1 MSQPGHPAPA
11 PPSRPRRARKPQSDW
26 AQLTRTSITWMV
38 VVTAAAGFFL
48 ALGERDTPWLLLAW
62 TLAGTGILASGASAL
77 NQVVEAGS
85 DARME
90 RTQARPLPAGRVHP
104 DRAFALGVALVVAGL
119 AILLLRV
126 NLLTAGLG
134 AATIVSYLFL
144 YTPLKKV
151 TSLATVVGAVPG
163 ALPPMMGWSA
173 VRDDVG
179 AGAWA
184 LFGILF
190 CWQLPHFLAIAWMY
204 RDDYARGG
212 FPTLPIRDPAGRQT
226 AHQTVVW
233 SAALIP
239 VSILPSVLGLSGVIY
254 LVGALVLGLAY
265 LAVAFQFAV
274 HRNDDSARRLLLTS
288 VAYLPALLI
297 ALLVDRLL
305 L

>member
-1 MSQPGHPAPA
+1 V
-11 PPSRPRRARKPQSDW
+11 RKPQSDW
-26 AQLTRTSITWMV
+26 AQLTRSSITWMV

-48 ALGERDTPWLLLAW
+48 ALGERETPWLLLAW

-77 NQVVEAGS
+77 NQVVEAGA
-85 DARME
+85 DAQME

-119 AILLLRV
+119 AILVLRV
-126 NLLTAGLG
+126 NLLTAALG

-204 RDDYARGG
+204 REDYARGG
-212 FPTLPIRDPAGRQT
+212 FPTLPIGDPSGRRTGQ
-226 AHQTVVW
+226 QMVIW

-239 VSILPSVLGLSGVIY
+239 VSILPSVLDLAGVLY

-265 LAVAFQFAV
+265 LAVAFQFSAQ
-274 HRNDDSARRLLLTS
+274 RSEASARRLLLTS